1 MLYRTDEQAISNA
14 FFGKLLF
21 HRKEEF
27 YKNALQSDGIKR
39 GSPPSRLENQPAR
52 TGRNRRRNKME
63 KIKRRKLIGINGAGL
78 AGLGI
83 YQFTP
88 HENEELTAADAL
100 PKENK
105 QRTLKVNAQV
115 IKPHLLT
122 DEILVTGRLVP
133 DEEVSLSFE
142 TSGKITD
149 IFFTE
154 GTLVKRGELLAK
166 VNDRQ
171 LQAQLKRLEAQ
182 IPLAE
187 DRVFRQNALLKRDA
201 VSKEAYEQV
210 KTELAT
216 LNADIEN
223 IKANIDMTELR
234 APFDGIIGLRQV
246 STGAYASPTTVVAK
260 LTKVTPLK
268 VEFAVPERYAR
279 EIKKGTNLEFKV
291 EGKLDT
297 YHAQV
302 YATESSIDMET
313 HSLNI
318 RAIYPNRN
326 GELLAG
332 RYADI
337 QLKQKEIED
346 AIAIPSEAIVPE
358 MGKNKVFVYRSGV
371 ADPVDVIIGLRTE
384 AEVQIVRG
392 LSVGDTILTSGT
404 LQLRKGMPVELQAIN

>member
-1 MLYRTDEQAISNA
+1 MNKRI
-14 FFGKLLF
+14 KW
-21 HRKEEF
+21 
-27 YKNALQSDGIKR
+27 GI
-39 GSPPSRLENQPAR
+39 
-52 TGRNRRRNKME
+52 
-63 KIKRRKLIGINGAGL
+63 IILIGAGL

-187 DRVFRQNALLKRDA
+187 DRVCRQNALLKRDA

-246 STGAYASPTTVVAK
+246 STGAYASPTTVVAR

-291 EGKLDT
+291 EGRLDT

-302 YATESSIDMET
+302 YATESSID
-313 HSLNI
+313 
-318 RAIYPNRN
+318 
-326 GELLAG
+326 LAG